1 MILTGLLG
9 YPFVLPDM
17 IGGNAYGGLPS
28 EELFVRWTQANA
40 FMPTLQFSL
49 LPWQFGDTVRIDR
62 MRNISLEILSSR
74 ELKYL
79 LSSIMHIYMMINSS
93 SNKDYMRKVNY
104 VLGLIPYCKH
114 IAGRSC
120 CTCRVETAY

>member
-1 MILTGLLG
+1 MNCTTMIFLTGLLG

-49 LPWQFGDTVRIDR
+49 LPWQFGDTVRVERIFFF
-62 MRNISLEILSSR
+62 SLTLIEI
-74 ELKYL
+74 
-79 LSSIMHIYMMINSS
+79 ICGIA
-93 SNKDYMRKVNY
+93 
-104 VLGLIPYCKH
+104 LI
-114 IAGRSC
+114 
-120 CTCRVETAY
+120 T